1 MTVAQETTTQRTTKL
16 AIPHS
21 HVQGCAIAGV
31 LEQVAPEQP
40 TQGRRIALILH
51 GAMGHK
57 DYLFQKRLALKL
69 PLDSFRFDFR
79 GNHETPGTWHFGRFQ
94 DDVLDLE
101 VVIDYLTKE
110 YGYVIDMLVGHSRGS
125 VVAALWLC
133 KHRDGL
139 AKNVRRYV
147 NVAGRYRMEKVY
159 ADDLEQNQALLK
171 SQGYVV
177 RKAVVARKPFETKI
191 YREDYDQFASVDTSI
206 VWDQFPAHIDVLTL
220 HGLKDAVVPPY
231 DAFIYARIYGARSP
245 GTHTLRY
252 VEEADHNFTGMPEEV
267 VEPVLEWLSQR
278 ERGELKT
285 GVWHT
290 GVKDIYRGT
299 STQGRGQTSML

>member
-1 MTVAQETTTQRTTKL
+1 MTVTQETTTQKTTKL
-16 AIPHS
+16 AIPHP
-21 HVQGCAIAGV
+21 HVQDCAIAGI

-40 TQGRRIALILH
+40 TQGRKIALILH
-51 GAMGHK
+51 GAMGQ

-79 GNHETPGTWHFGRFQ
+79 GNHETPGTWRFGRFH

-101 VVIDYLTKE
+101 VVVDYLTKE

-125 VVAALWLC
+125 VVSLLWMC
-133 KHRDGL
+133 KHRDGH

-159 ADDLEQNQALLK
+159 DDLEQNQAQLK
-171 SQGYVV
+171 SQGYVL

-267 VEPVLEWLSQR
+267 VEPVLEWLSQLD
-278 ERGELKT
+278 RGECKA

-290 GVKDIYRGT
+290 GVKGTTLRGVPGLVRH
-299 STQGRGQTSML
+299 SY